1 MNDRPNTFEEKLDAR
16 GFASTRV
23 SKLKWA
29 VEQLHGAICQM
40 DTQNK
45 ALFEEVY
52 GGEFGIYQLLYDYSE
67 AEHGLF
73 NKLGFPPSQYL
84 QFINQPGTWTCHLLR
99 NQL

>member
-73 NKLGFPPSQYL
+73 DIFPQSTNELSPN
-84 QFINQPGTWTCHLLR
+84 ID
-99 NQL
+99 